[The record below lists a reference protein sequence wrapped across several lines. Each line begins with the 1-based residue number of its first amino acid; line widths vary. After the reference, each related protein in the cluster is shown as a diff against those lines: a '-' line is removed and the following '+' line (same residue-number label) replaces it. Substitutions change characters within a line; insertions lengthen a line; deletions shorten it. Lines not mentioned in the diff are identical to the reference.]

1 VTKSRQQLRAEA
13 REVAKLLVQ
22 TGKPKASFR
31 WEYTLALI
39 GLAIGILLV
48 VAQPKTR
55 VDTVT
60 WLTVIFVTLVYP
72 ALHLVRAVLRTR
84 LKWVQAPAA
93 VVLAATFASAIG
105 YRVWPP
111 IRRHTLNEKE
121 RALFEKPLSEQKEP
135 REEIQLTCT
144 QGDESVCVYAAQFV
158 SIFREAD
165 WKVRNNHVEPVRM
178 NNPTAG
184 ILLFKRG
191 IGKLDPD
198 DWRSGLWSALTASL
212 IDVRQA
218 FVNIGIQPES
228 ASNPEMPEGV
238 VSVYFGLEKE
248 DESVP
253 TSLTKT
259 MEKLGKQWRGGPIP
273 QPK

>member
-1 VTKSRQQLRAEA
+1 MRPDVTKTRQQLRAEA

-22 TGKPKASFR
+22 AGKPKASFR

-48 VAQPKTR
+48 VAPPKTR

-135 REEIQLTCT
+135 REEVQLVCT
-144 QGDESVCVYAAQFV
+144 QGDESACVYAAQFV
-158 SIFREAD
+158 DIFREAG
-165 WKVRNNHVEPVRM
+165 WKVRDNHVQRVRM

-184 ILLFKRG
+184 IILFKRG
-191 IGKLDPD
+191 VGKLDPD
-198 DWRSGLWSALTASL
+198 NWRSRLYTA
-212 IDVRQA
+212 
-218 FVNIGIQPES
+218 F
-228 ASNPEMPEGV
+228 
-238 VSVYFGLEKE
+238 
-248 DESVP
+248 
-253 TSLTKT
+253 
-259 MEKLGKQWRGGPIP
+259 
-273 QPK
+273 